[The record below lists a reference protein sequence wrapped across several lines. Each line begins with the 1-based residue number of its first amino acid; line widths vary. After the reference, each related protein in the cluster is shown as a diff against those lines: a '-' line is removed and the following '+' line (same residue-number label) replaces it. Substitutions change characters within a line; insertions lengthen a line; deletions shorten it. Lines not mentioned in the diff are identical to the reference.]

1 MNPTLSLFR
10 SRHLG
15 FLRSE
20 IGRLL
25 MASTCFSC
33 VLVLLRIIHTGRPM
47 FLWLIWNLFLAY
59 VPYLLSSWL
68 TLRDAKP
75 DAKPGGH
82 TGRRRFVVLC
92 LVWLLFIPNS
102 FYILTDL
109 FHLIDCRNPRVPA
122 WFDLSLIFSFAW
134 NGLLLGVLS
143 VRQMEKL
150 VEPMS
155 SARWARFFVYLV
167 MALNALGV
175 YAGRYLRLNSWDI
188 LTNPLRLTMDM
199 GDLMVHPLKNQQA
212 WGMIACY
219 TLLLGFI
226 YQMLKKLSRALS

>member
-1 MNPTLSLFR
+1 MINSSSSIVR
-10 SRHLG
+10 SWRPV

-25 MASTCFSC
+25 IASTCFSC
-33 VLVLLRIIHTGRPM
+33 VLELLRILHTGKPM

-59 VPYLLSSWL
+59 VPFWLSTWL
-68 TLRDAKP
+68 TMRRTAP
-75 DAKPGGH
+75 
-82 TGRRRFVVLC
+82 GRRPLRGLDLVLL
-92 LVWLLFIPNS
+92 LVWILFIPNS

-109 FHLIDCRNPRVPA
+109 YHLIDCRDPRVPA

-143 VRQMEKL
+143 VRQMEKI
-150 VEPMS
+150 VCPVIGGYWAS
-155 SARWARFFVYLV
+155 SFVYFV

-175 YAGRYLRLNSWDI
+175 YAGRYLRFNSWDI
-188 LTNPLRLTMDM
+188 LTNPFQLTIDM
-199 GDLMVHPLKNQQA
+199 GHLIIHPLQSLQA

-219 TLLLGFI
+219 TILLSFI
-226 YQMLKKLSRALS
+226 YKMMKKLSHALT